1 MLGLNLIRNCQ
12 PEQDGV
18 PGSFVSEALGISV
31 VALNLVEAAVLFH
44 VYNAESVPLDAGHV
58 GMLVGLGT
66 VGGLWLRVRDW
77 LTLHSGQ

>member
-1 MLGLNLIRNCQ
+1 MACQ

-18 PGSFVSEALGISV
+18 PRSFVSEAHVISV

-44 VYNAESVPLDAGHV
+44 AHNAESVSLDAGHV
-58 GMLVGLGT
+58 GMLVGLGA
-66 VGGLWLRVRDW
+66 VGGLWLRVRHW